1 MPESAG
7 PADAQTH
14 LDCLQLAAMSAKSAD
29 IDHEPGPGTPV
40 GLGKV
45 VAVGMGNALEFYDFL
60 TFSFFST
67 QIGHSFFP
75 NATGKHGLLYALA
88 TFGVGFAM
96 RPLGGILIG
105 RYGDR
110 AGRKPAMLLSFT
122 LMGVAILG
130 VALTPSYTQIGA
142 AAPVLLVLF
151 RLVQGF
157 ALGGEVG
164 PSTAYLIE
172 AAPKHQRGLY
182 VSIQYATQDCAPL
195 VAGVVGFVLSLLL
208 TAQQLDTWGWRLAF
222 LFGAAIVPFGLWMRG
237 ALPETAPPTMLSP
250 ESNSEAKAALKV
262 PARLIVLGVL
272 MLGSGTISGYILTY
286 LTTYAQD
293 SLKMSARLAFAATIV
308 FGLAEVCA
316 DLASGQLSDRFGRR
330 PMMLVPLL
338 ILTVFVVPLFM
349 LMNQT
354 TSVGIAIGAMAV
366 VSMLSA
372 LNTTPMLVSITE
384 SLPRGVR
391 SGVLATMYACTISV
405 FGGTTQFIVK
415 WLTDLTGSPL
425 APAWYMTGALLFG
438 GTAAYLMRETA
449 PACAAATA

>member
-1 MPESAG
+1 MSAG
-7 PADAQTH
+7 IAE
-14 LDCLQLAAMSAKSAD
+14 M
-29 IDHEPGPGTPV
+29 IREPGPTTPV

-67 QIGHSFFP
+67 QIGHCFFP
-75 NATGKHGLLYALA
+75 DATGKHGLLYALA

-130 VALTPSYTQIGA
+130 VALTPSYRQIGI
-142 AAPVLLVLF
+142 AAPMLLVLF

-172 AAPKHQRGLY
+172 AAPMHHRGLF

-195 VAGVVGFVLSLLL
+195 VAGVVGFLLSMLL
-208 TAQQLDTWGWRLAF
+208 TAQQLDSWGWRLAF
-222 LFGAAIVPFGLWMRG
+222 LFGAVIVPFGLWMRST
-237 ALPETAPPTMLSP
+237 LPEPLPPAMLSGEP
-250 ESNSEAKAALKV
+250 DPAAKAALRV

-272 MLGSGTISGYILTY
+272 MLASGTISGYILTY

-308 FGLAEVCA
+308 FGFAEVCA
-316 DLASGQLSDRFGRR
+316 DLASGRLSDRFGRR
-330 PMMLVPLL
+330 PVMLVPLL
-338 ILTVFVVPLFM
+338 LLAVLVVPLFM

-354 TSVGIAIGAMAV
+354 SSVGIAIGAMAV
-366 VSMLSA
+366 VSILVAM
-372 LNTTPMLVSITE
+372 NTTPMLVSITE

-405 FGGTTQFIVK
+405 CGGTTQVVVK
-415 WLTDLTGSPL
+415 WLTDYTGSPL
-425 APAWYMTGALLFG
+425 APAWYMLAALLFG

-449 PACAAATA
+449 PAI

>member
-1 MPESAG
+1 MTDSG
-7 PADAQTH
+7 
-14 LDCLQLAAMSAKSAD
+14 
-29 IDHEPGPGTPV
+29 EPGPATPV

-45 VAVGMGNALEFYDFL
+45 IAVGMGNALEFYDFL

-67 QIGHSFFP
+67 QIGHCFFP

-110 AGRKPAMLLSFT
+110 TGRKPAMLLSFT

-130 VALTPSYTQIGA
+130 VALTPSYTQIGI
-142 AAPVLLVLF
+142 AAPVLLVFF

-164 PSTAYLIE
+164 PSTAYLME
-172 AAPKHQRGLY
+172 AAPPHRRGLY

-195 VAGVVGFVLSLLL
+195 VAGMIGFALSLLL

-222 LFGAAIVPFGLWMRG
+222 MFGAAIVPFGLWMRRG
-237 ALPETAPPTMLSP
+237 LPEIVPPGVRSLEP
-250 ESNSEAKAALKV
+250 NSSAKATLNV
-262 PARLIVLGVL
+262 PVRLIVLGVL
-272 MLGSGTISGYILTY
+272 MLASGTVSGYVVTY

-293 SLKMSARLAFAATIV
+293 SLKMSARTAFAATIV
-308 FGLAEVCA
+308 VGLAEVCA
-316 DLASGQLSDRFGRR
+316 DLTSGRLSDRFGRR
-330 PMMLVPLL
+330 PMMLVPLVLL
-338 ILTVFVVPLFM
+338 IVLVVPLFM

-354 TSVGIAIGAMAV
+354 SSLGIAIAAMAV
-366 VSMLSA
+366 VSVLVQM
-372 LNTTPMLVSITE
+372 NTTPMLVSITE

-405 FGGTTQFIVK
+405 FGGTTQVIVK

-425 APAWYMTGALLFG
+425 APAWYMMGALLFG
-438 GTAAYLMRETA
+438 GSAAYLMRETA
-449 PACAAATA
+449 PARAAPSA

>member
-1 MPESAG
+1 MDRQSRRHLDFLRLATMPAR
-7 PADAQTH
+7 PAD
-14 LDCLQLAAMSAKSAD
+14 
-29 IDHEPGPGTPV
+29 IYHEPGPATPV

-45 VAVGMGNALEFYDFL
+45 AAVGMGNALEFYDFL

-67 QIGHSFFP
+67 QIGHCFFP

-88 TFGVGFAM
+88 AFGVGFAM
-96 RPLGGILIG
+96 RPFGGILIG

-130 VALTPSYTQIGA
+130 VALTPSYTQIGV

-172 AAPKHQRGLY
+172 AAPQHQRGFY

-208 TAQQLDTWGWRLAF
+208 TAQQLDAWGWRLAF

-237 ALPETAPPTMLSP
+237 ALPETVPPPMLAS
-250 ESNSEAKAALKV
+250 ALKV

-272 MLGSGTISGYILTY
+272 MLASGTVSGYVLTY

-293 SLKMSARLAFAATIV
+293 SLKMSARLAFAATII

-316 DLASGQLSDRFGRR
+316 DLTSGQLSDRFGRR

-338 ILTVFVVPLFM
+338 LLTVFVVPLFM

-354 TSVGIAIGAMAV
+354 SSVGIAIGAMAV
-366 VSMLSA
+366 VSMLVA
-372 LNTTPMLVSITE
+372 MNTTPMLVSITE

-391 SGVLATMYACTISV
+391 SGALATMYACTISV
-405 FGGTTQFIVK
+405 CGGTTQVIVK
-415 WLTDLTGSPL
+415 WLTDWTGSPL
-425 APAWYMTGALLFG
+425 APAWYMMGALLFG
-438 GTAAYLMRETA
+438 GSAAYLMRETSPARAA
-449 PACAAATA
+449 PTV

>member
-1 MPESAG
+1 M
-7 PADAQTH
+7 
-14 LDCLQLAAMSAKSAD
+14 LARQAE
-29 IDHEPGPGTPV
+29 IVHEPGPTTPV

-67 QIGHSFFP
+67 QIGHCFFP

-130 VALTPSYTQIGA
+130 VALTPSYTQIGV

-151 RLVQGF
+151 RLLQGF

-172 AAPKHQRGLY
+172 AAPPHRRGLY

-208 TAQQLDTWGWRLAF
+208 TAQQLDAWGWRLAF

-237 ALPETAPPTMLSP
+237 ALPEGVPPDALSLETTAGANL
-250 ESNSEAKAALKV
+250 ALKV
-262 PARLIVLGVL
+262 PGRLIVLGVV
-272 MLGSGTISGYILTY
+272 MLASGTVSGYVLTY

-316 DLASGQLSDRFGRR
+316 DLTSGRLSDRFGRR

-338 ILTVFVVPLFM
+338 LLTVFVVPLFM

-354 TSVGIAIGAMAV
+354 SNVGVAIAAMAV
-366 VSMLSA
+366 VSMLVA
-372 LNTTPMLVSITE
+372 MNTTPMLVSITE
-384 SLPRGVR
+384 SLPRGIR
-391 SGVLATMYACTISV
+391 SGALATMYACTISV
-405 FGGTTQFIVK
+405 FGGTTQVVVK

-425 APAWYMTGALLFG
+425 APAWYVTGALLFG
-438 GTAAYLMRETA
+438 GTAAYLTRETA
-449 PACAAATA
+449 PVRTAPVAESTLLIGRSTLAKRTG

>member
-1 MPESAG
+1 MTEGSG
-7 PADAQTH
+7 
-14 LDCLQLAAMSAKSAD
+14 SAD
-29 IDHEPGPGTPV
+29 SQTPGLSAPRGDDRIDEEPGPATPV
-40 GLGKV
+40 GLGKI

-67 QIGHSFFP
+67 QIGHCFFP

-130 VALTPSYTQIGA
+130 VALTPSYAQIGVV
-142 AAPVLLVLF
+142 APVLLVLF

-172 AAPKHQRGLY
+172 AAPLQRRGVY
-182 VSIQYATQDCAPL
+182 VSIQYATQNCAPL
-195 VAGVVGFVLSLLL
+195 LAGTVGFALSLLL
-208 TAQQLDTWGWRLAF
+208 TAQQLDNWGWRLAF
-222 LFGAAIVPFGLWMRG
+222 LLGAAIVPFGLWMRS
-237 ALPETAPPTMLSP
+237 ALPEPVPPTMLSLKP
-250 ESNSEAKAALKV
+250 NSGAKKAALKV
-262 PARLIVLGVL
+262 PPRLIVLGVL
-272 MLGSGTISGYILTY
+272 MLGSGTISGYVMTY

-293 SLKMSARLAFAATIV
+293 SLKMSARLAFAATMVI
-308 FGLAEVCA
+308 GLAQFCA
-316 DLASGQLSDRFGRR
+316 DLTSGRLSDRFGRR
-330 PMMLVPLL
+330 PMMLVPILL
-338 ILTVFVVPLFM
+338 LTVFVVPLFA

-354 TSVGIAIGAMAV
+354 TSVGIAIGAMVV
-366 VSMLSA
+366 VSILVEM
-372 LNTTPMLVSITE
+372 NTTPMLVSITE

-391 SGVLATMYACTISV
+391 SGALATMYACTISV
-405 FGGTTQFIVK
+405 FGGTTQVMVK
-415 WLTDLTGSPL
+415 WLTDLTDSPL
-425 APAWYMTGALLFG
+425 APAWYMMGALLFG
-438 GTAAYLMRETA
+438 GSAAYLMRETA
-449 PACAAATA
+449 PARTAPAA

>member
-1 MPESAG
+1 
-7 PADAQTH
+7 
-14 LDCLQLAAMSAKSAD
+14 MSD
-29 IDHEPGPGTPV
+29 RPVEIDHEPGPATPV

-45 VAVGMGNALEFYDFL
+45 IAVGMGNALEFYDFL

-67 QIGHSFFP
+67 QIGHCFFP

-88 TFGVGFAM
+88 TFGVGFAV

-130 VALTPSYTQIGA
+130 VALTPSYAQIGV

-172 AAPKHQRGLY
+172 AAPPNRRGLY

-222 LFGAAIVPFGLWMRG
+222 LFGAAIVPFGLWMRR
-237 ALPETAPPTMLSP
+237 ALPEALPPDTRSLESTAGA
-250 ESNSEAKAALKV
+250 NSALKV
-262 PARLIVLGVL
+262 PTRLIVLGVV
-272 MLGSGTISGYILTY
+272 MLASGTISGYVLTY

-316 DLASGQLSDRFGRR
+316 DLTSGRMSDRFGRR
-330 PMMLVPLL
+330 PVMLIPLL
-338 ILTVFVVPLFM
+338 LLTVFVVPLFM
-349 LMNQT
+349 LMNET
-354 TSVGIAIGAMAV
+354 SSVGVAIAAMAV
-366 VSMLSA
+366 VSILVAM
-372 LNTTPMLVSITE
+372 NTTPMLVSITE

-391 SGVLATMYACTISV
+391 SGALATMYACTISV
-405 FGGTTQFIVK
+405 FGGTTQVVVK

-425 APAWYMTGALLFG
+425 APAWYVTGALLFG
-438 GTAAYLMRETA
+438 GTAAFLTRETA
-449 PACAAATA
+449 PARAASAARPTNG

>member
-1 MPESAG
+1 M
-7 PADAQTH
+7 
-14 LDCLQLAAMSAKSAD
+14 LARQAEIA
-29 IDHEPGPGTPV
+29 HEPGPTTPV

-67 QIGHSFFP
+67 QIGHCFFP

-130 VALTPSYTQIGA
+130 VALTPSYTQIGV

-164 PSTAYLIE
+164 PSTAYLVE
-172 AAPKHQRGLY
+172 AAPLHRRGLY

-222 LFGAAIVPFGLWMRG
+222 LFGAAIVPFGLWMRS
-237 ALPETAPPTMLSP
+237 ALPEAVAPDALSLD
-250 ESNSEAKAALKV
+250 SSAGANSALKV
-262 PARLIVLGVL
+262 PARLIVLGVV
-272 MLGSGTISGYILTY
+272 MLASGTVSGYVLTY

-316 DLASGQLSDRFGRR
+316 DLTSGRLSDRFGRR

-338 ILTVFVVPLFM
+338 VLTVFVVPLFM
-349 LMNQT
+349 LMNET
-354 TSVGIAIGAMAV
+354 SSVGVAIAAMAV
-366 VSMLSA
+366 VSMLVA
-372 LNTTPMLVSITE
+372 MNTTPMLVSITE

-391 SGVLATMYACTISV
+391 SGALATMYACTISV
-405 FGGTTQFIVK
+405 FGGTTQFVVK
-415 WLTDLTGSPL
+415 WLTDFTGSPL
-425 APAWYMTGALLFG
+425 APAWYVTGALLLG
-438 GTAAYLMRETA
+438 GTAAYLTHETA
-449 PACAAATA
+449 PARAAPISGSTLLIGRSPLAKRTG

>member
-1 MPESAG
+1 VTDSG
-7 PADAQTH
+7 
-14 LDCLQLAAMSAKSAD
+14 
-29 IDHEPGPGTPV
+29 EPGPATPV

-45 VAVGMGNALEFYDFL
+45 IAVGMGNALEFYDFL

-67 QIGHSFFP
+67 QIGHCFFP

-110 AGRKPAMLLSFT
+110 TGRKPAMLLSFT

-130 VALTPSYTQIGA
+130 VALTPSYTQIGI
-142 AAPVLLVLF
+142 AAPVLLVFF

-164 PSTAYLIE
+164 PSTAYLME
-172 AAPKHQRGLY
+172 AAPPHRRGLY

-195 VAGVVGFVLSLLL
+195 VAGMIGFALSLLL

-222 LFGAAIVPFGLWMRG
+222 MFGAAIVPFGLWMRRG
-237 ALPETAPPTMLSP
+237 LPEIVPPGVRSLEP
-250 ESNSEAKAALKV
+250 NSSAKATLNV
-262 PARLIVLGVL
+262 PVRLIVLGVL
-272 MLGSGTISGYILTY
+272 MLASGTVSGYVVTY

-293 SLKMSARLAFAATIV
+293 SLKMSARTAFAATIV
-308 FGLAEVCA
+308 VGLAEVCA
-316 DLASGQLSDRFGRR
+316 DLTSGRLSDRFGRR
-330 PMMLVPLL
+330 PMMLVPLVLL
-338 ILTVFVVPLFM
+338 IVLVVPLFM

-354 TSVGIAIGAMAV
+354 SSLGIAIAAMAV
-366 VSMLSA
+366 VSVLVQM
-372 LNTTPMLVSITE
+372 NTTPMLVSITE

-405 FGGTTQFIVK
+405 FGGTTQVIVK

-425 APAWYMTGALLFG
+425 APAWYMMGALLFG
-438 GTAAYLMRETA
+438 GSAAYLMRETA
-449 PACAAATA
+449 PARAAPSA

>member
-1 MPESAG
+1 MNASVAE
-7 PADAQTH
+7 
-14 LDCLQLAAMSAKSAD
+14 M
-29 IDHEPGPGTPV
+29 IDEPGPATPV

-45 VAVGMGNALEFYDFL
+45 VAVGLGNALEFYDFL

-67 QIGHSFFP
+67 QIGHCFFP
-75 NATGKHGLLYALA
+75 DATGKHGLLYALA

-130 VALTPSYTQIGA
+130 VALTPSYRQIGI

-172 AAPKHQRGLY
+172 AAPKHRRGLY
-182 VSIQYATQDCAPL
+182 VSIQYATQDCAPV
-195 VAGVVGFVLSLLL
+195 VAGVVGFLLSILL

-222 LFGAAIVPFGLWMRG
+222 LFGAVIVPFGLWMRNT
-237 ALPETAPPTMLSP
+237 LPESLPPALLSP
-250 ESNSEAKAALKV
+250 DHNPAAKPVVKV
-262 PARLIVLGVL
+262 PVRLIVLGVL

-308 FGLAEVCA
+308 FGFAEVCA

-330 PMMLVPLL
+330 PVMLVPLVVL
-338 ILTVFVVPLFM
+338 ALFVVPLFM
-349 LMNQT
+349 LMNGT
-354 TSVGIAIGAMAV
+354 SSVGIAIGAMAL
-366 VSMLSA
+366 VSILVAM
-372 LNTTPMLVSITE
+372 NTTPMLVSITE
-384 SLPRGVR
+384 SLPRRVR

-405 FGGTTQFIVK
+405 CGGTTQVIVK
-415 WLTDLTGSPL
+415 WLTDYTGSPL
-425 APAWYMTGALLFG
+425 APAWYMTAALLFG
-438 GTAAYLMRETA
+438 GTAAYLTRETA
-449 PACAAATA
+449 PAT

>member
-1 MPESAG
+1 MTAMIASESG
-7 PADAQTH
+7 V
-14 LDCLQLAAMSAKSAD
+14 
-29 IDHEPGPGTPV
+29 DHEPGPTTPV
-40 GLGKV
+40 GLGKII
-45 VAVGMGNALEFYDFL
+45 AVGMGNALEFYDFL

-67 QIGHSFFP
+67 QIGHCFFP

-110 AGRKPAMLLSFT
+110 VGRKPAMLLSFT

-130 VALTPSYTQIGA
+130 VALTPSYTQIGV

-172 AAPKHQRGLY
+172 AAPQHQRGLY
-182 VSIQYATQDCAPL
+182 VSVQYATQDCAPL
-195 VAGVVGFVLSLLL
+195 VAGVVGFLLSLLL
-208 TAQQLDTWGWRLAF
+208 TPQQLDTWGWRLAF
-222 LFGAAIVPFGLWMRG
+222 LLGAVIVPFGLWMRG
-237 ALPETAPPTMLSP
+237 TLPEPVPPAMLALDP
-250 ESNSEAKAALKV
+250 NSGAKAALKV
-262 PARLIVLGVL
+262 PARLIALGVL
-272 MLGSGTISGYILTY
+272 MLASGTVSGYVLTY

-308 FGLAEVCA
+308 FGFAEVCA
-316 DLASGQLSDRFGRR
+316 DLTSGRLSDRFGRR
-330 PMMLVPLL
+330 PMMLIPLL
-338 ILTVFVVPLFM
+338 MLTVAVVPLFT

-354 TSVGIAIGAMAV
+354 SSVDIAIGAMVV
-366 VSMLSA
+366 VSILAEM
-372 LNTTPMLVSITE
+372 NTTPMLVSITE

-391 SGVLATMYACTISV
+391 SGTLATMYACTISV
-405 FGGTTQFIVK
+405 FGGTTQVIVK
-415 WLTDLTGSPL
+415 WLIELTGSPL
-425 APAWYMTGALLFG
+425 APAWYMMGALLFG
-438 GTAAYLMRETA
+438 GSAAYLMRETA
-449 PACAAATA
+449 PARAAPAT

>member
-1 MPESAG
+1 MSTRAAEIEHEAG
-7 PADAQTH
+7 PAT
-14 LDCLQLAAMSAKSAD
+14 
-29 IDHEPGPGTPV
+29 TV
-40 GLGKV
+40 GLGKI

-60 TFSFFST
+60 IFSFFST
-67 QIGHSFFP
+67 QIGHCFFP

-130 VALTPSYTQIGA
+130 VALTPSYAQIGV

-172 AAPKHQRGLY
+172 AAPPHRRGLY

-195 VAGVVGFVLSLLL
+195 LAGMVGFALSLLL
-208 TAQQLDTWGWRLAF
+208 TAQQLDAWGWRLAF

-237 ALPETAPPTMLSP
+237 ALPELVPPTLLSFDP
-250 ESNSEAKAALKV
+250 TLGAKAVVKV
-262 PARLIVLGVL
+262 RARLIVLGVL
-272 MLGSGTISGYILTY
+272 MLGSGTISGYVMTY

-308 FGLAEVCA
+308 IGLAQFCA
-316 DLASGQLSDRFGRR
+316 DLTSGRLSDRFGRR

-338 ILTVFVVPLFM
+338 LLIVFVVPLFM

-354 TSVGIAIGAMAV
+354 SSVGIAIGAMV
-366 VSMLSA
+366 VVAMLVEM
-372 LNTTPMLVSITE
+372 NTTPMLVSITE
-384 SLPRGVR
+384 SLPRAVR
-391 SGVLATMYACTISV
+391 SGTLATMYACTISV
-405 FGGTTQFIVK
+405 FGGTTQVIVK
-415 WLTDLTGSPL
+415 WLTDLTESPL
-425 APAWYMTGALLFG
+425 APAWYMMGALLFG
-438 GTAAYLMRETA
+438 GSAAYLMRETA
-449 PACAAATA
+449 PARTAPAA

>member
-1 MPESAG
+1 MPAR
-7 PADAQTH
+7 PAE
-14 LDCLQLAAMSAKSAD
+14 
-29 IDHEPGPGTPV
+29 IDHEPGPATPV

-67 QIGHSFFP
+67 QIGHCFFP
-75 NATGKHGLLYALA
+75 NATGKHSLLYTLA
-88 TFGVGFAM
+88 TFGVGFAV

-130 VALTPSYTQIGA
+130 VALTPSYSQIGA

-172 AAPKHQRGLY
+172 AAPPNRRGLY

-222 LFGAAIVPFGLWMRG
+222 LFGAAIVPFGLWMRR
-237 ALPETAPPTMLSP
+237 ALPEAVPPDALSLEPTAGA
-250 ESNSEAKAALKV
+250 NSALKV
-262 PARLIVLGVL
+262 PARLIVLGVV
-272 MLGSGTISGYILTY
+272 MLASGTISGYVLTY

-316 DLASGQLSDRFGRR
+316 DLTSGRLSDRFGRR
-330 PMMLVPLL
+330 PMMLIPLL
-338 ILTVFVVPLFM
+338 LLTVFVVPLFM
-349 LMNQT
+349 LMNET
-354 TSVGIAIGAMAV
+354 SSVGVAIAAMAV
-366 VSMLSA
+366 VSILVAM
-372 LNTTPMLVSITE
+372 NTTPMLVSITE

-391 SGVLATMYACTISV
+391 SGALATMYACTISV
-405 FGGTTQFIVK
+405 FGGTTQVVVK

-425 APAWYMTGALLFG
+425 APAWYVTVALLFG
-438 GTAAYLMRETA
+438 GTAAFLTRETA
-449 PACAAATA
+449 PARAASAAGPN

>member
-1 MPESAG
+1 VTDSG
-7 PADAQTH
+7 
-14 LDCLQLAAMSAKSAD
+14 
-29 IDHEPGPGTPV
+29 EPGPATPV

-45 VAVGMGNALEFYDFL
+45 IAVGMGNALEFYDFL

-67 QIGHSFFP
+67 QIGHCFFP

-110 AGRKPAMLLSFT
+110 TGRKPAMLLSFT

-130 VALTPSYTQIGA
+130 VALTPSYTQIGI
-142 AAPVLLVLF
+142 AAPVLLVFF

-164 PSTAYLIE
+164 PSTAYLME
-172 AAPKHQRGLY
+172 AAPPHRRGLY

-195 VAGVVGFVLSLLL
+195 VAGMIGFALSLLL

-222 LFGAAIVPFGLWMRG
+222 MFGAAIVPFGLWMRRG
-237 ALPETAPPTMLSP
+237 LPEIVPPGVRSLEP
-250 ESNSEAKAALKV
+250 NSSAKATLNV
-262 PARLIVLGVL
+262 PVRLIVLGVL
-272 MLGSGTISGYILTY
+272 MLASGTVSGYVVTY

-293 SLKMSARLAFAATIV
+293 SLKMSARTAFAATIV
-308 FGLAEVCA
+308 VGLAEVCA
-316 DLASGQLSDRFGRR
+316 DLTSGRLSDRFGRR
-330 PMMLVPLL
+330 PMMLVPLVLL
-338 ILTVFVVPLFM
+338 IVLVVPLFM

-354 TSVGIAIGAMAV
+354 SSLGIAIAAMAV
-366 VSMLSA
+366 VSVLVQM
-372 LNTTPMLVSITE
+372 NTTPMLVSITE

-391 SGVLATMYACTISV
+391 SGVLATMYACTISI
-405 FGGTTQFIVK
+405 FGGTTQVIVK

-425 APAWYMTGALLFG
+425 APAWYMMGALLFG
-438 GTAAYLMRETA
+438 GSAAYLMRETA
-449 PACAAATA
+449 PARAAPSA

>member
-1 MPESAG
+1 VGELKR
-7 PADAQTH
+7 QTRKQA
-14 LDCLQLAAMSAKSAD
+14 DCLRLTAMPARPAE
-29 IDHEPGPGTPV
+29 IDHEPGPATPV

-67 QIGHSFFP
+67 QIGHCFFP
-75 NATGKHGLLYALA
+75 NATGKHSLLYALG

-130 VALTPSYTQIGA
+130 VALTPSYTQIGV

-172 AAPKHQRGLY
+172 AAPQHQRGLY
-182 VSIQYATQDCAPL
+182 VSVQYATQDCAPL
-195 VAGVVGFVLSLLL
+195 VAGVVGFLLSLLL
-208 TAQQLDTWGWRLAF
+208 TPQQLDTWGWRLAF
-222 LFGAAIVPFGLWMRG
+222 LLGAVIVPFGLWMRG
-237 ALPETAPPTMLSP
+237 TLPEPVPPAMLALDP
-250 ESNSEAKAALKV
+250 NSGAKAALKV

-272 MLGSGTISGYILTY
+272 MLGSGTISGYVLTY

-308 FGLAEVCA
+308 FGFAEVCA
-316 DLASGQLSDRFGRR
+316 DLTSGRLSDRFGRR
-330 PMMLVPLL
+330 PMMLIPLL
-338 ILTVFVVPLFM
+338 MLTVVVVPLFM

-354 TSVGIAIGAMAV
+354 SSVGIAIGAMAV
-366 VSMLSA
+366 VSMLVA

-391 SGVLATMYACTISV
+391 SGALATMYACTISV
-405 FGGTTQFIVK
+405 FGGTTQVIVK

-425 APAWYMTGALLFG
+425 APAWYMMGALLFG

-449 PACAAATA
+449 PARAAGTA

>member
-1 MPESAG
+1 
-7 PADAQTH
+7 
-14 LDCLQLAAMSAKSAD
+14 
-29 IDHEPGPGTPV
+29 V
-40 GLGKV
+40 GLDKV

-67 QIGHSFFP
+67 QIGHCFFP

-130 VALTPSYTQIGA
+130 VALTPSYTQIGVF
-142 AAPVLLVLF
+142 APVLLVLF

-172 AAPKHQRGLY
+172 AAPQHQRGLY

-208 TAQQLDTWGWRLAF
+208 SAQQLDTWGWRLAF
-222 LFGAAIVPFGLWMRG
+222 LFGASIVPFGLWMRS
-237 ALPETAPPTMLSP
+237 ALPEPMPPATLLATDSG
-250 ESNSEAKAALKV
+250 AKAALKV
-262 PARLIVLGVL
+262 PVRLIVLGVL
-272 MLGSGTISGYILTY
+272 MLGSGTISGYVLTY

-308 FGLAEVCA
+308 FGLAEVCG
-316 DLASGQLSDRFGRR
+316 DLTSGRLADRFGRR

-338 ILTVFVVPLFM
+338 LLTVFVVPLFM

-354 TSVGIAIGAMAV
+354 GSVGIAIGAMAV
-366 VSMLSA
+366 VSVLVAM
-372 LNTTPMLVSITE
+372 NTTPMLVSITE
-384 SLPRGVR
+384 SLPRRVR
-391 SGVLATMYACTISV
+391 SGALATMYACTISV
-405 FGGTTQFIVK
+405 CGGTTQVIVK
-415 WLTDLTGSPL
+415 WLTDVTGSPL
-425 APAWYMTGALLFG
+425 APAWYMMGALLFG

-449 PACAAATA
+449 PAGVAPTA